1 MGMVRPKI
9 PFQKWFQSI
18 SVKYQQSRCTVHI
31 DDRFV
36 NDLIEPEVKTVDCEY
51 LRSKTKQ
58 TAYSSGCYQTLTTS
72 TK

>member
-18 SVKYQQSRCTVHI
+18 SVKYQGSRCTLHI

-36 NDLIEPEVKTVDCEY
+36 NYLIERDVKTVDCE
-51 LRSKTKQ
+51 
-58 TAYSSGCYQTLTTS
+58 
-72 TK
+72 